1 MPSSDALNSTFRLL
15 VTQSDNSWPLNLW
28 MRRYRTRRQL
38 KALSHSDPE
47 RLLKDLGLHATAV
60 KAECKKWFWQA

>member
-1 MPSSDALNSTFRLL
+1 MPSSEALTNTFRLI
-15 VTQSDNSWPLNLW
+15 TSQSGNSLQLNLW

-38 KALSHSDPE
+38 KAVLHSDPE
-47 RLLKDLGLHATAV
+47 RLLKDLGLHAAAV